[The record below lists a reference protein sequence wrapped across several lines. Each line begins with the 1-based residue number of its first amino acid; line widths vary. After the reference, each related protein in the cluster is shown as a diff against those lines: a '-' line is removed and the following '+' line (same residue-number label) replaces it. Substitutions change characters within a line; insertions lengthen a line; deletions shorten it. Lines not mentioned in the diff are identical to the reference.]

1 MAGGPNKE
9 SCKNTTFTP
18 GIKMH
23 QFPSDPILRR
33 KWVKFVQRHRL
44 DFAEPVSKYAS
55 LCSAHFEENCY
66 SRKVSLQ
73 LEGMESQK
81 LNQVLIK
88 GSIPTRVAIIPAGP
102 RAQEK
107 KGKLRYHDVRFRS
120 WHSSQSQGCFPFSFH
135 LLSLQDVKRSS

>member
-1 MAGGPNKE
+1 
-9 SCKNTTFTP
+9 
-18 GIKMH
+18 MH

-102 RAQEK
+102 EVFTERK
-107 KGKLRYHDVRFRS
+107 KRKVSLDIMMFGFDRGIVHNHKVVFR
-120 WHSSQSQGCFPFSFH
+120 FPFIYF
-135 LLSLQDVKRSS
+135 LCKM